1 MDQPS
6 RPKPP
11 PPPPGKRGSAVQSHS
26 SETQDTVAVPS
37 RPSPPPPPVS
47 KRASLESSSSAGEE
61 TSPMRQ
67 APSVPPVPKKPPKHS
82 EIKTIPVEKAL
93 QSVLDQHSGNL
104 EDPILSDRSDSPV
117 RPGDE
122 HQHFNK
128 SPSYS
133 SNPFAGDD
141 STHNN
146 MTTDTENPAFPRS
159 SHQVVETVQSLVK
172 SPNKGQP
179 ENLIYHK
186 TTFSE
191 LWFCIFLLVHIIQFI
206 LLISAA
212 KEQLP
217 AGAMVVIVLLVVAVI
232 VLVILSR
239 FYVKKSRLSS
249 SRNLRLKRG
258 IRTPDDEAD
267 EVDDRAVYL
276 LCTACILEGISFAI
290 FAAVVA
296 GRSSH
301 LNDGGFYTQ
310 DTILQILRFASIT
323 LLCLHRIIRPANRID
338 PMRTVL
344 EVSCTFRL
352 LVSSHSL
359 LISFIVGSGCCMLG
373 CY

>member
-1 MDQPS
+1 LFFGFVGNSLTMEQPS
-6 RPKPP
+6 RPRPP
-11 PPPPGKRGSAVQSHS
+11 PPPPGKRGSAVQSNS
-26 SETQDTVAVPS
+26 SETNESVAIPS

-47 KRASLESSSSAGEE
+47 KRASLDSSSSVGEE
-61 TSPMRQ
+61 TSPMRPAQ
-67 APSVPPVPKKPPKHS
+67 AAPPVPKKPPRQS

-93 QSVLDQHSGNL
+93 QSVLDQHGGHL
-104 EDPILSDRSDSPV
+104 EDPILAERSHSPV
-117 RPGDE
+117 RPGEE
-122 HQHFNK
+122 HDHFNK
-128 SPSYS
+128 SSSYS
-133 SNPFAGDD
+133 SNPFGSNDV

-146 MTTDTENPAFPRS
+146 LAVDTENPTFPRGS
-159 SHQVVETVQSLVK
+159 QQVAETAQPLVK

-191 LWFCIFLLVHIIQFI
+191 LWFCIFLTVHVIQFA
-206 LLISAA
+206 LLLSSARS
-212 KEQLP
+212 QLP
-217 AGAMVVIVLLVVAVI
+217 ASAMVIIVLLVVAVI

-249 SRNLRLKRG
+249 YRNLRLKRG

-276 LCTACILEGISFAI
+276 LCTACILEGLSFAI

-344 EVSCTFRL
+344 EVSA
-352 LVSSHSL
+352 
-359 LISFIVGSGCCMLG
+359 SFIFIFNFYLCFL
-373 CY
+373 